1 MKKILIT
8 ISEDLIVRNII
19 LTDFWSVFLENN
31 KGNSI
36 ILVVKPDRK
45 EYFER
50 VFSAP
55 NVVIDTFS
63 YQGPS
68 SRSESAFFSL
78 ARSAIKSHTNLWSK
92 MRSYKRG
99 ESGFF
104 ITYLKRAHTFL
115 FGGLNWY
122 KFFLRWC
129 IIQTR
134 SHKDAVRLFNTHN
147 PDIILSLSITN
158 FNFDVLLLKEA
169 KKRGIFTI
177 GMTRSWDNLSS
188 HGLLRVIPD
197 TLIVQ
202 NVFLKD
208 MAIEHQAVNEKKT
221 PIHVVGLPHYDCL
234 KELDKIIQPR
244 ETFLKSMSLDPS
256 KKIVMYG
263 AMGGFLFLHED
274 EMPDVLEDIVEK
286 KLKEDN
292 VQVLYRAH
300 PKFMIESEKL
310 KTMKHVVMDTGGK
323 FFDDTEG
330 SRISKE
336 NIRLINS
343 IYHSDV
349 LVTGAST
356 MAIDAAILDK
366 PIICVG
372 FNGKTLEQDVD
383 RWESIRRFYD
393 LYTHF
398 EVLMETGGVRYVDTP
413 DELTQQIR
421 VYLKNPEQD
430 SEGRKKIIQ
439 SFVEPFDR
447 QAGKRLAHIVSQTII
462 YEKQKS

>member
-1 MKKILIT
+1 MKKILMT
-8 ISEDLIVRNII
+8 ASEDLIVRNIF
-19 LTDFWSVFLENN
+19 LTDLWPVFLESN
-31 KGNSI
+31 KDNTI
-36 ILVVKPDRK
+36 VLVVKPDRK
-45 EYFER
+45 EYFEK

-55 NVVIDTFS
+55 NVIIDTFS
-63 YQGPS
+63 YQGPA
-68 SRSESAFFSL
+68 SRPESIFFSL

-104 ITYLKRAHTFL
+104 ITYFKRAHTFL
-115 FGGLNWY
+115 FGEVNWY
-122 KFFLRWC
+122 KNFLRWC
-129 IIQTR
+129 IVQTR
-134 SHKDAVRLFNTHN
+134 SHKDAVRLFNTHS
-147 PDIILSLSITN
+147 PDIVLSLSITN

-188 HGLLRVIPD
+188 HGLLRVAPD

-202 NVFLKD
+202 NIFLKD
-208 MAIEHQAVNEKKT
+208 MAIEHQAINEKKT
-221 PIHVVGLPHYDCL
+221 PIRVVGLPHYDRV
-234 KELDKIIQPR
+234 KDLDNIIQPR
-244 ETFLKSMSLDPS
+244 ETFLKSMGLDPS
-256 KKIVMYG
+256 KKIIMYG
-263 AMGGFLFLHED
+263 AMGGFLFIHED

-300 PKFMIESEKL
+300 PKFMVAEEKL
-310 KTMKHVVMDTGGK
+310 KTMRHVVMDTGGK
-323 FFDDTEG
+323 FFDDMEE

-336 NIRLINS
+336 NVRLINS

-356 MAIDAAILDK
+356 MAIDAAVLDK
-366 PIICVG
+366 PIICVS

-383 RWESIRRFYD
+383 RWESVRRFYD

-398 EVLMETGGVRYVDTP
+398 EVLVETGGVRCVDTL
-413 DELTQQIR
+413 DELAQQIR

-430 SEGRKKIIQ
+430 SEGRKKIIRL
-439 SFVEPFDR
+439 FVEPFDG
-447 QAGKRLAHIVSQTII
+447 QAGKRLAQIVSQTIS
-462 YEKQKS
+462 YEK